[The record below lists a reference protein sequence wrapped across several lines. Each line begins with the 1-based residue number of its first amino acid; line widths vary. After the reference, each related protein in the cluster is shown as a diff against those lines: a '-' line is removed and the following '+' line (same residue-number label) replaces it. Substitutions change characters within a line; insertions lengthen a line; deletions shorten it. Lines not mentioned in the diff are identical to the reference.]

1 MYNRYIPGSNG
12 IYERKSVPEKN
23 NITPQTCDTVPVCTC
38 DDNRKSVCTQQAY
51 TKPGPP
57 LKGLDIGD
65 LLLICIVLLLLV
77 DSEEEDILPL
87 LITAAAFLLT

>member
-12 IYERKSVPEKN
+12 IYERKSVPEKI
-23 NITPQTCDTVPVCTC
+23 NITPPCDAVPVCAR
-38 DDNRKSVCTQQAY
+38 DDSRKDVCTQQAY

-77 DSEEEDILPL
+77 DSEEEDVLPL